1 MGPYQDLRQLVFV
14 ATVGP
19 FKIIGSLPQQLEWPI
34 QDDGKHIS
42 VAIMGPCR
50 TIGSFFL

>member
-34 QDDGKHIS
+34 QDDGQHIS
-42 VAIMGPCR
+42 DLSGHNGPMQDHR
-50 TIGSFFL
+50 